1 MRRTSLIVE
10 QLLAASFVILLVR
23 VLYFVLGNS
32 AIEWPFEYREFASI
46 SFTGALLDGINPY
59 AIEHEP
65 YFTNVY
71 GPLYNL
77 LVWPW
82 AALVGNGFQVH
93 RLVSLSSIGAGSAL
107 LYFLIRR
114 GRGGGALALCAGV
127 VFFLAQTDD
136 VAGLARP
143 DGLGMFLFLG
153 ALAVLVRSPSAGPIT
168 LASGALLVVLAFFT
182 KPYFILAAPI
192 GAAFL
197 LLRRRPAALLTP
209 RGASA
214 GSPCSPSRPTSC
226 GRPASSKRCI

>member
-1 MRRTSLIVE
+1 MNLSETMRRIPLIVE

-71 GPLYNL
+71 GPLYRPL
-77 LVWPW
+77 GLALGGTRGKRIPGAPPGLAVFHRRRIR
-82 AALVGNGFQVH
+82 AALLPDPPRPG
-93 RLVSLSSIGAGSAL
+93 
-107 LYFLIRR
+107 RR
-114 GRGGGALALCAGV
+114 ALALCAGV

-182 KPYFILAAPI
+182 EPYFILAAPI

-197 LLRRRPAALLTP
+197 LLRRRPAALL
-209 RGASA
+209 RYASW
-214 GSPCSPSRPTSC
+214 GL
-226 GRPASSKRCI
+226 G